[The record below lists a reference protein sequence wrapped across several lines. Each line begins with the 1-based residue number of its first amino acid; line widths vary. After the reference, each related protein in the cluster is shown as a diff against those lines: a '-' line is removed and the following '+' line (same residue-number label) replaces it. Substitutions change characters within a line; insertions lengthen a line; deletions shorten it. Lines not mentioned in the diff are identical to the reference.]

1 MKNEELQKLLNELAD
16 ATAEGVR
23 PELAEGIKDQ
33 IPQPL
38 LTPHKGGMDTVNIV
52 INLRVS
58 KLAAAAVIIITMLL
72 CAHFLGGGNSTDNGI
87 FQDGRLLIGYLLGG
101 RDGDDEGVRAGMSGY
116 YQNMLSQGIDVAYYG
131 DNIELGDGNAV
142 LMQWKM
148 SKGWYKVIFADL
160 RTKTVSAEQLIEL
173 QRQMLQKKRK

>member
-1 MKNEELQKLLNELAD
+1 MKEEKLQKLLNELAEK
-16 ATAEGVR
+16 TAEPVR
-23 PELAEGIKDQ
+23 QGLAEDIKNR
-33 IPQPL
+33 IPHRFV
-38 LTPHKGGMDTVNIV
+38 PHKSGMDTVNIV

-72 CAHFLGGGNSTDNGI
+72 CAHFLSGRNSPDNGI
-87 FQDGRLLIGYLLGG
+87 FQDGRLLIGYLVGG
-101 RDGDDEGVRAGMSGY
+101 RDSDEGVLAGMSGY

-131 DNIELGDGNAV
+131 DNIDLGDGNAV

-148 SKGWYKVIFADL
+148 SKGRYKVIFADL

-173 QRQMLQKKRK
+173 QRQMLQK

>member
-16 ATAEGVR
+16 ATAERVR
-23 PELAEGIKDQ
+23 DELAEEIKDQ
-33 IPQPL
+33 IPRP

-58 KLAAAAVIIITMLL
+58 KLAAAAVIIITMFL
-72 CAHFLGGGNSTDNGI
+72 CAHFLSGRGSPDNGI

-101 RDGDDEGVRAGMSGY
+101 RDSDEGVLAGMSSDH
-116 YQNMLSQGIDVAYYG
+116 YQNLLSQGIDVAYYG

-148 SKGWYKVIFADL
+148 SKGRYKVIFADL
-160 RTKTVSAEQLIEL
+160 RTETVSAEQLIEL
-173 QRQMLQKKRK
+173 QRQMLQK